1 MTVVRDL
8 EMLLYNASKKI
19 ELLLNASM
27 QKIVSPKSP
36 KDTIYGTFL
45 ALALLFCG
53 LFVWENLFKWL

>member
-1 MTVVRDL
+1 
-8 EMLLYNASKKI
+8 MLLYNASKKI
-19 ELLLNASM
+19 ELLLNASI

-53 LFVWENLFKWL
+53 LLVWENIFKWL

>member
-1 MTVVRDL
+1 
-8 EMLLYNASKKI
+8 MLLYNASKKI
-19 ELLLNASM
+19 ESLVKASI

-53 LFVWENLFKWL
+53 LFVWENIFKWL